1 MEELNPLFK
10 ICNQNVEPSTAYPL
24 YTLYVYIKP
33 PSLKK
38 KIHNSTKPI
47 LKNIIYI
54 YIYLFFLVSYY
65 KDVALSTKT
74 KLY

>member
-24 YTLYVYIKP
+24 YTYNVYIKP
-33 PSLKK
+33 PWKK
-38 KIHNSTKPI
+38 KIHNCTKPI

-54 YIYLFFLVSYY
+54 YISTLFLVSYY

>member
-33 PSLKK
+33 PEK
-38 KIHNSTKPI
+38 KIHNCTKPI

-54 YIYLFFLVSYY
+54 YISLPFF
-65 KDVALSTKT
+65 
-74 KLY
+74 